1 MSTIKPLGVS
11 ARAKRALSVAAV
23 AGIAGFGLATAT
35 MAADEAPMSAAGAD
49 ADQPTD
55 VSGVDI
61 TGETGAKPAS
71 TKYTAKPVDTP
82 QTITV
87 VSERTLRDQNLLTL
101 RDVLQTVP
109 GITFGAGEGGGG
121 YGDSI
126 NLRGYSANNDITTD
140 GLRDS
145 AQYSRTD
152 TFNLQQIE
160 VVNGPNGAYSGSG
173 GVGGTINL
181 VSKTPFA
188 ADRTTVTGGLGTDNY
203 SRLTVDSNLLL
214 TDSIAIRL
222 NGMVHQNDVPG
233 RDVEVYERWGFA
245 PSITFGVGGP
255 TSFTLSLMHQED
267 KNTPRYGVP
276 YASNAFLNGP
286 LPGVDPSNY
295 YGYRNIDSQETSVDS
310 ATLRFRHEFTDDL
323 ILTST
328 SRYLK
333 VNQDL
338 TVNPPQGTWCLSS
351 GFNAQTGAV
360 CATPGIYTPSGPRG
374 TRRDS
379 ENTQIVSQWDLNWTF
394 NTGSVS
400 HNMVVGVAFSNETYD
415 LVSGNVQ
422 RSPLGATPNPALPP
436 MNIANPNNVYTGP
449 INFVRTG
456 VSDGELNNQAIYLFD
471 NVEFGP
477 MFAVNF
483 GVRYENN
490 EGEFTSATIA
500 TPYPAPPASPVIT
513 TAPTARNEEQL
524 FSYRVG
530 AVFKPAENGSIYLAY
545 GDVSTPS
552 QATVNSGCSTTGTAQ
567 NCDLEPEEGETI
579 ELGTKWDLFDGRL
592 SLTGA
597 LFQNTRSK
605 IRLASNDPAIPV
617 QQQDGESRVRG
628 LTLGASGQILP
639 NWTVIANY
647 TYLDSEILRNVASTA
662 LPPNDVDFLKGDPIP
677 FTPKHAFNVWTSYQ
691 INPDWLV
698 GVGANY
704 AGEYGF
710 QRPNAAAPQLYSD
723 DYWVFNA
730 AVTWNINDR
739 IGLQLNLKNLTDE
752 DYYTNIRSSSGFGW
766 AVPGD
771 ARSAVLTATARF

>member
-1 MSTIKPLGVS
+1 MSTIKPVGVT

-23 AGIAGFGLATAT
+23 AGIAGFGLATAAI
-35 MAADEAPMSAAGAD
+35 AADDAPMAAAGAD

-61 TGETGAKPAS
+61 TGESQAKPAS
-71 TKYTAKPVDTP
+71 PKYTAKPVDTP

-87 VSERTLRDQNLLTL
+87 VSDKTLRDQNLLSL

-160 VVNGPNGAYSGSG
+160 VVNGPNGAYAGSG

-188 ADRTTVTGGLGTDNY
+188 TDRTVVTGGLGTDNY

-222 NGMVHQNDVPG
+222 NAMVHQNDVPG

-255 TSFTLSLMHQED
+255 TSFTVSLFHQED
-267 KNTPRYGVP
+267 ENTPRYGVP

-286 LPGVDPSNY
+286 LPGVDPATY
-295 YGYRNIDSQETSVDS
+295 YGYRNIDRQDTSVDS

-323 ILTST
+323 TLTST

-333 VNQDL
+333 VDQDL
-338 TVNPPQGTWCLSS
+338 TVNPPQGTWCLAS
-351 GFNAQTGAV
+351 GVLATTGAV
-360 CATPGIYTPSGPRG
+360 CAAPGTYAPSGPRG
-374 TRRDS
+374 TRRIT
-379 ENTQIVSQWDLNWTF
+379 ENTQIASQWDLNWRF
-394 NTGSVS
+394 NTGPVS
-400 HNMVVGVAFSNETYD
+400 HNLVVGVAFSNETYD

-422 RSPLGATPNPALPP
+422 RNALGATPNPVLPV
-436 MNIANPNNVYTGP
+436 MTIRNPVNVYTGP
-449 INFVRTG
+449 VNFIRTG
-456 VSDGELNNQAIYLFD
+456 LSDGELNNQAIYVFD
-471 NVEFGP
+471 NVEFSP
-477 MFAVNF
+477 MFALNF
-483 GVRYENN
+483 GLRWENN

-513 TAPTARNEEQL
+513 TNPTARNEEQL

-552 QATVNSGCSTTGTAQ
+552 QATVNTGCSATGTAQ
-567 NCDLEPEEGETI
+567 NCALDPEEGESI

-592 SLTGA
+592 ALTAA

-605 IRLASNDPAIPV
+605 IRLASNDPLIPV
-617 QQQDGESRVRG
+617 QQQDGETRVRG

-639 NWTVIANY
+639 NWTLIANY
-647 TYLDSEILRNVASTA
+647 TYLDSEILRNVAGTA
-662 LPPNDVDFLKGDPIP
+662 LPPNNVDFTKGDPIP
-677 FTPKHAFNVWTSYQ
+677 FTPKHAFNIWTSYQ
-691 INPDWLV
+691 INPDWLI

-704 AGEYGF
+704 SGEYAF
-710 QRPNAAAPQLYSD
+710 PQQNAAAPLLHSE

-752 DYYTNIRSSSGFGW
+752 EYYTNIRSSGGFGW